1 MFAQPQF
8 NKNKEYFFIVA
19 LLLARLFYLLYKCQ
33 VGICTLF
40 SMNPSLQFLKYDIQ
54 DSPNLGSACY
64 FGLSSL
70 TKHDDRFKYYK
81 IHPSLALQK
90 VYNKP
95 EEVHI
100 YPLIIDSSFGGLLF
114 TDELASRRSTF

>member
-19 LLLARLFYLLYKCQ
+19 LLLTRFFHLLYESQ
-33 VGICTLF
+33 VSICTIF

-70 TKHDDRFKYYK
+70 TKNDDRFKYYK
-81 IHPSLALQK
+81 VHSSLALQK
-90 VYNKP
+90 MYNEP

-100 YPLIIDSSFGGLLF
+100 YSLIIDPFFGGLLF
-114 TDELASRRSTF
+114 TDKLASGRSTS